1 MKKAFTLVELLIVIA
16 VIAVL
21 MGILMSTS
29 LPARSIAEDTPT
41 EENPSI
47 LDDAPDGIG
56 DSGRYDSYKG
66 LIMTGYQGWF
76 NAPGDG
82 ADKDW
87 THYQKNGVFKPGH
100 CTIDF
105 WPDITEYERIYKTAF
120 RYADGS
126 PAYVFSSYDA
136 STTYLHFKW
145 MADYGIDGAFMQR
158 FIHRITKPTVKNHY
172 HVVFES
178 AMQAAT
184 KYNRAISIRYDLT
197 GMAQGY
203 SHVLLADLDEMTEKY
218 DMFKRVNYPTF
229 LHHNGKPLI
238 AIGGVRF
245 SDNIA
250 GTNDIGYLDEAEI
263 IIAGLVE
270 RGFSIMMRVPARWRE
285 FGGNAVVQDPKD
297 RIRLHH
303 IIKTCDILM
312 PWHVGA
318 YREESYRKVWSQ
330 IITDDINWCQSN
342 NMDYVPVIFP
352 GFSRFNLKGYD
363 DGSFRPRNNGSFFW
377 LQASSAI
384 HIGAEMLFLAQFDE
398 MDEGTQYFK
407 CVRAV
412 PVGPSPFIPYEED
425 IQSDHYL
432 WLAGKAGEMLRAE
445 IPFSKCMPERVFPDR
460 RSR

>member
-1 MKKAFTLVELLIVIA
+1 VKKAFTLIELPRVIA

-21 MGILMSTS
+21 MGIPVSSS
-29 LPARSIAEDTPT
+29 LPGRSIVDDTPT
-41 EENPSI
+41 EENASI

-56 DSGRYDSYKG
+56 DSRRYDSYKG

-105 WPDITEYERIYKTAF
+105 WPDITEYEKTYKTAF

-126 PAYVFSSYDA
+126 PGYVFSSYDA
-136 STTYLHFKW
+136 STTDLHFRW

-172 HVVFES
+172 HVVFAS

-184 KYNRAISIRYDLT
+184 KYDRAISIRYDLT

-203 SHVLLADLDEMTEKY
+203 SQVLLADLDEMIEKY
-218 DMFKRVNYPTF
+218 DMFKRVDHPTF

-238 AIGGVRF
+238 AIGGVGF
-245 SDNIA
+245 SEDIA
-250 GTNDIGYLDEAEI
+250 GTHDIGYLDEAEI
-263 IIAGLVE
+263 IIAGLAE
-270 RGFSIMMRVPARWRE
+270 RGFSIMIRVPARWRE
-285 FGGNAVVQDPKD
+285 FGGSAIVQDSED
-297 RIRLHH
+297 RLRFHQ

-318 YREESYRKVWSQ
+318 YREESYRKGWPQ
-330 IITDDINWCQSN
+330 RITDDMNWCQSN

-412 PVGPSPFIPYEED
+412 PISPSPFIPYEED

-432 WLAGKAGEMLRAE
+432 WLAGKAGEMLRAK
-445 IPFSKCMPERVFPDR
+445 IPFSTRMPERVFPDR
-460 RSR
+460 RSH

>member
-1 MKKAFTLVELLIVIA
+1 MKKAFTLLELLIVIA

-29 LPARSIAEDTPT
+29 LPGRSIAEDTPT

-136 STTYLHFKW
+136 STTDLHFKW

-197 GMAQGY
+197 GMAQGH

-238 AIGGVRF
+238 AIGGVGF

-270 RGFSIMMRVPARWRE
+270 RGFSIMMRAPARWRE

-342 NMDYVPVIFP
+342 NVDYVPVIFP

>member
-1 MKKAFTLVELLIVIA
+1 MKKAFTLIELPA
-16 VIAVL
+16 VVAAIAVL
-21 MGILMSTS
+21 MGILMSTI
-29 LPARSIAEDTPT
+29 LPGRSIADNAPT
-41 EENPSI
+41 RGKASF
-47 LDDAPDGIG
+47 LDDVPDGIG
-56 DSGRYDSYKG
+56 DSNRYDSYKG
-66 LIMTGYQGWF
+66 LLMTGYQGWF

-87 THYQKNGVFKPGH
+87 THYRKNGVFKPGH

-105 WPDITEYERIYKTAF
+105 WPDVTEYEKTYKTAF
-120 RYADGS
+120 HFADGS

-136 STTYLHFKW
+136 STTDLHFKW

-158 FIHRITKPTVKNHY
+158 FIHRITESTIKNHY

-184 KYNRAISIRYDLT
+184 KHNRAISIRYDLT

-203 SHVLLADLDEMTEKY
+203 SRVLLADLDEMIEKY
-218 DMFKRVNYPTF
+218 DLFERVDCPTF

-238 AIGGVRF
+238 AVGGVGF
-245 SDNIA
+245 SDDIA
-250 GTNDIGYLDEAEI
+250 GTDDIGYLDEAEI

-270 RGFSIMMRVPARWRE
+270 RGFSIMIRVPARWRE
-285 FGGNAVVQDPKD
+285 FGGNAVVKDPED
-297 RIRLHH
+297 RIRLHQ

-318 YREESYRKVWSQ
+318 YREESYRKVWPER
-330 IITDDINWCQSN
+330 IRDDINWCQSN

-352 GFSRFNLKGYD
+352 GFSRLNLKGYD
-363 DGSFRPRNNGSFFW
+363 DGSFRPRNGGSFFW

-384 HIGAEMLFLAQFDE
+384 QVSAKMLFLAQFDE

-407 CVRAV
+407 CLPEV
-412 PVGPSPFIPYEED
+412 PVGPSPFIPYEKD

-445 IPFSKCMPERVFPDR
+445 IPFSTRMPERVSPAK